1 MAQKNEI
8 LYVNFYTDGSAAR
21 KAMPAF
27 PAAQPRKKPSA
38 KRHKKTV
45 IYLDPVAVCSLLV
58 AGVLLIMMA
67 VGLTQLQTAREE
79 ALIMENYVHQLE
91 AENQTLNEKFNSE
104 VNLESVE
111 QSAQVLGMVPRS
123 SVQSTPIQVETVQP
137 EEPAETFFGQVY
149 AFLTNLFA

>member
-21 KAMPAF
+21 KVAPAF
-27 PAAQPRKKPSA
+27 PAAQPRKKPTA

-79 ALIMENYVHQLE
+79 ALIMENYVRQLE
-91 AENQTLNEKFNSE
+91 AENQALNEEFNAK

-111 QSAQVLGMVPRS
+111 QSAQVLGMVPKS